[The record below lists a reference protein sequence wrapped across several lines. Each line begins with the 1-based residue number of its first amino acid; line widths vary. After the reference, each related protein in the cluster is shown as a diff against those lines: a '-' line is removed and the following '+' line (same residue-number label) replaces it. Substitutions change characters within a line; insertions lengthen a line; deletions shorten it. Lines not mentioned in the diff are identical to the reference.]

1 MVELLAKMD
10 TLLQKSNRTIKNL
23 EDKLEQNSV
32 VVKSE
37 QMETNCTALA
47 IAEDILN
54 NANMMANNANIVTP
68 NGLHTGVHTS
78 TVTSSLTDLLTN
90 NVTDVGLNGG
100 LLNGGNPDMGFLEIQ
115 SLKKLEQAKK
125 EEEIKRDEN
134 GLFLCPHCDTRMT
147 YRHNLIAH
155 IRVHTGERP
164 FKCDFCPKRFSTPSS
179 CKNHIKTHTGE
190 KRFVCTVCD
199 AKFARSGQL
208 RCHIKKWHD
217 GQGYSKLEDSS
228 SVEKVGY
235 FSEKVRKP
243 SKYDKAI
250 AALSGNSL
258 LTPLTSNIPTTNENS
273 LAGLTAFAT
282 ASSGST
288 VSPDLT
294 PVSGMKLLASLE
306 DDLIHNVKNSEQTN
320 VQTDMQT
327 NGRTDENNRVEEIPN
342 PMPNSFE
349 LFM

>member
-1 MVELLAKMD
+1 MTEEKVADLESEIKLLKLQNDHLQTENSNLKQDSLKMVELLAKMD

-100 LLNGGNPDMGFLEIQ
+100 LLNGSNPDMGFLEIQ

-134 GLFLCPHCDTRMT
+134 GLFLCPHCDTRLGSLVIFFKFYHCHESFFGT
-147 YRHNLIAH
+147 SWPTNRYRMARIRWH
-155 IRVHTGERP
+155 IL
-164 FKCDFCPKRFSTPSS
+164 C
-179 CKNHIKTHTGE
+179 
-190 KRFVCTVCD
+190 
-199 AKFARSGQL
+199 
-208 RCHIKKWHD
+208 
-217 GQGYSKLEDSS
+217 
-228 SVEKVGY
+228 
-235 FSEKVRKP
+235 
-243 SKYDKAI
+243 
-250 AALSGNSL
+250 
-258 LTPLTSNIPTTNENS
+258 
-273 LAGLTAFAT
+273 
-282 ASSGST
+282 
-288 VSPDLT
+288 
-294 PVSGMKLLASLE
+294 
-306 DDLIHNVKNSEQTN
+306 
-320 VQTDMQT
+320 
-327 NGRTDENNRVEEIPN
+327 
-342 PMPNSFE
+342 
-349 LFM
+349 